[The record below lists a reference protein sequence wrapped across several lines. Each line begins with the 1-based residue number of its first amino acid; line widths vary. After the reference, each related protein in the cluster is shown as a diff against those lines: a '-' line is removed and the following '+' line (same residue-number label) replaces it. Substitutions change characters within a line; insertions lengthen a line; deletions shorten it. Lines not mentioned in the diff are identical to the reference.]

1 MGGNKINSILRFDN
15 YIVDRA
21 VFKNNPKFEG
31 DEIDIQFD
39 IEPQFQISEEKDSM
53 IVVLEVDIFKDA
65 IQNNYPFEMSIAL
78 VGMFQLEGMDDN
90 IEKFKMNAVAIL
102 YPYVRSLVTSFT
114 ANSNITPLILP
125 TINVNKLI
133 KEKINSEL

>member
-1 MGGNKINSILRFDN
+1 MGNNKINSILRFDN

-21 VFKNNPKFEG
+21 VFKNNPEFEG

-53 IVVLEVDIFKDA
+53 IVLLEVDIFKDA

-133 KEKINSEL
+133 KEKNK

>member
-102 YPYVRSLVTSFT
+102 YPYIRSLVTSFT

>member
-125 TINVNKLI
+125 TINVNK
-133 KEKINSEL
+133 

>member
-21 VFKNNPKFEG
+21 VFKNNPEFEG

-53 IVVLEVDIFKDA
+53 IVLLEVDIFKDA

-133 KEKINSEL
+133 KEKNK

>member
-65 IQNNYPFEMSIAL
+65 IQNNYPF
-78 VGMFQLEGMDDN
+78 
-90 IEKFKMNAVAIL
+90 KMNAVAIL
-102 YPYVRSLVTSFT
+102 YPYIRSLVTSFT

-125 TINVNKLI
+125 TINVNK
-133 KEKINSEL
+133 

>member
-21 VFKNNPKFEG
+21 VFKNNPEFEG

-39 IEPQFQISEEKDSM
+39 IEPQFQISEKKDSM
-53 IVVLEVDIFKDA
+53 IVLLEVDIFKDA

-133 KEKINSEL
+133 KEKNK

>member
-1 MGGNKINSILRFDN
+1 MGNNRINSILRFDN

-21 VFKNNPKFEG
+21 VFKNNPEFEG

-39 IEPQFQISEEKDSM
+39 IEPQFQISEKKDSM
-53 IVVLEVDIFKDA
+53 IVLLEVDIFKDA

-133 KEKINSEL
+133 KEKNK